1 MLYVI
6 FSDLWPKGIARK
18 PTNYIHIAQ
27 ILIYTQEKKWLIK
40 YYNIEP
46 ELSVEYT
53 VVLVSQ
59 NNLGD
64 EPFEL
69 PHSRGIW
76 SIKIN

>member
-1 MLYVI
+1 MWFSLTCDLRECIYSCKQTNQLYSYS
-6 FSDLWPKGIARK
+6 SDS
-18 PTNYIHIAQ
+18 H
-27 ILIYTQEKKWLIK
+27 IYTREKWLIK

-69 PHSRGIW
+69 PHSRGYDL
-76 SIKIN
+76 